1 VPACGRC
8 KAKFFSDINALGDR
22 SKHAALDGADIWRKS
37 TTLARTSEGWAMS
50 KAKRTKKWLIEEQN
64 AEEAVDEVMER
75 ILERDGIGA
84 YEAASG
90 DFLTGYCNTIVH
102 MDGSPERLLGMLRRL
117 EAMYGARQ
125 RDGGKV
131 ANEVRRRLT
140 DSIAAR

>member
-1 VPACGRC
+1 V
-8 KAKFFSDINALGDR
+8 S
-22 SKHAALDGADIWRKS
+22 
-37 TTLARTSEGWAMS
+37 
-50 KAKRTKKWLIEEQN
+50 KKWLRDTDK
-64 AEEAVDEVMER
+64 AEEAVDEMLER
-75 ILERDGIGA
+75 IIERDGIGA

-90 DFLTGYCNTIVH
+90 DFLTGFCNTIVH

-131 ANEVRRRLT
+131 ANEVRRRLI